1 VPTYASGVRGEGS
14 LRFALIAVAC
24 STDRES
30 KSAEAGGAHETAG
43 VHRSGRRRA
52 IRGGSSQAQ
61 QPGKLY
67 RVGVLSA
74 DTAPPGLLEDFEEEL
89 RKLGYVRGENIIVEE
104 RNAAGDYRRLALLAD
119 ELVKL
124 GVDVILAV
132 NTPAVQA
139 AKKVTA
145 RIPIVM
151 TRVANPVKTG
161 LVPSLSKPGGNITG
175 MSFFPDEL
183 SAKRLQLLKEVLP
196 SVSRVAVL
204 SDEGNVGTTLVIGE
218 MEAPSRQLGIE
229 LLVLSVSGPGD
240 FVGAFEAAKRGH
252 AEALILVD
260 NAFFTK
266 HRAEIL
272 DRAAKHSLPVF
283 SLWRPFAEAG
293 ALMAYGA
300 RTPPIYRRAAH
311 YVDRILKGASPADL
325 PVEQPTE
332 FELTINL
339 KTARAL
345 SIEIPLTLLAR
356 ADEVIE

>member
-1 VPTYASGVRGEGS
+1 M
-14 LRFALIAVAC
+14 
-24 STDRES
+24 
-30 KSAEAGGAHETAG
+30 
-43 VHRSGRRRA
+43 RRREFIA
-52 IRGGSSQAQ
+52 AFVGGPFTAASSQAQ

-161 LVPSLSKPGGNITG
+161 LVPSLSKQGGNITG

-266 HRAEIL
+266 HRAEFLIAQRSIRYL
-272 DRAAKHSLPVF
+272 SSRCGGRSPRPVPSWLTGRELRPSTAGRRTTLTAF
-283 SLWRPFAEAG
+283 SR
-293 ALMAYGA
+293 
-300 RTPPIYRRAAH
+300 
-311 YVDRILKGASPADL
+311 
-325 PVEQPTE
+325 
-332 FELTINL
+332 
-339 KTARAL
+339 ARAPQTCRWSSRRNL
-345 SIEIPLTLLAR
+345 S
-356 ADEVIE
+356 

>member
-1 VPTYASGVRGEGS
+1 M
-14 LRFALIAVAC
+14 
-24 STDRES
+24 
-30 KSAEAGGAHETAG
+30 
-43 VHRSGRRRA
+43 RRREFIA
-52 IRGGSSQAQ
+52 AVIAGPIAAASSQAQ

-67 RVGVLSA
+67 RIGVLSA

-104 RNAAGDYRRLALLAD
+104 RNAAGDYHRLASLAE

-124 GVDVILAV
+124 RVDVILAV

-139 AKKVTA
+139 AQKVTA
-145 RIPIVM
+145 TIPIVM

-161 LVPSLSKPGGNITG
+161 LVQSLSRPGGNVTG

-183 SAKRLQLLKEVLP
+183 SAKRLQLVKEVLP
-196 SVSRVAVL
+196 SVSRVATL
-204 SDEGNVGTTLVIGE
+204 SDEGNLGTTLVVRE

-240 FVGAFEAAKRGH
+240 FVAAFEAAKRGH
-252 AEALILVD
+252 AEALVLVD

-272 DRAAKHSLPVF
+272 DRAAKQPLPVF
-283 SLWRPFAEAG
+283 ALWRTFAEAG

-300 RTPPIYRRAAH
+300 STPAIYRRAAH
-311 YVDRILKGASPADL
+311 YVDRILKGASPAEL
-325 PVEQPTE
+325 PVEQPTR
-332 FELTINL
+332 FELIINL
-339 KTARAL
+339 KTAKAL
-345 SIEIPLTLLAR
+345 GIEIPVTLLAR